1 MQSKDITIKAR
12 DGYPLAA
19 TLFGDV
25 QRCKRVVIICSA
37 TAVARQY
44 YRYYASA
51 LAAAGYAAVT
61 FDYRGIGGSRPA
73 SLRAMP
79 ARMRDWGLQDMQGVV
94 DWAVDS
100 GNQQQI
106 LLVCHSVGGQV
117 AGLLENGDAI
127 KAMLTVSAQ
136 SGHWRLQGGS
146 QVWSVAF
153 HVHVTFPLMVAMI
166 GYMPWSWF
174 GSAED
179 LPGGV
184 AREWARWCRNRNYLL
199 DDASLPLHRYQEFAA
214 PILAYSVDD
223 DTWGTAKSVDAM
235 MGAYPN
241 VERRHLV
248 PADFQL
254 GKLGHFGYFGKS
266 AAAVWQ
272 EGIQWLDAQH

>member
-1 MQSKDITIKAR
+1 MQSQDITIKAR

-25 QRCKRVVIICSA
+25 KRCKRVVIICSA

-44 YRYYASA
+44 YRHYASA

-73 SLRAMP
+73 SLRGMT

-94 DWAVDS
+94 DWAVDN
-100 GNQQQI
+100 GEQQQL

-117 AGLLENGDAI
+117 AGLLENSDAI

-136 SGHWRLQGGS
+136 SGHWRLQGDS

-184 AREWARWCRNRNYLL
+184 ASEWARWCRNRNYLL
-199 DDASLPLHRYQEFAA
+199 DDESLPLHRYQEFTA

-235 MGAYPN
+235 MAAYPN

-248 PADFQL
+248 PAEFGLD
-254 GKLGHFGYFGKS
+254 KLGHFGYFRRNAT
-266 AAAVWQ
+266 AAWQ
-272 EGIQWLDAQH
+272 DGIRWLEAQC